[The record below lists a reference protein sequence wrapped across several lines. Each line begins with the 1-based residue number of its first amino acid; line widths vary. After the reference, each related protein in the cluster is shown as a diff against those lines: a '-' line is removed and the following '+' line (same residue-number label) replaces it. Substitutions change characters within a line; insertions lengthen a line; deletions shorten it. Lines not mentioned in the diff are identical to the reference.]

1 MTNLALSKALYHK
14 HTDQVI
20 AFISSLVSL
29 NWDNVVFTVTSTLV
43 LVNTGDEFKGPKVV
57 ILKLWSIAGHIGCWE
72 RKKTFPDNA
81 CPPTSIEKPQA
92 SYDFTVHVYRQLD
105 TL

>member
-14 HTDQVI
+14 HTGRVI

-29 NWDNVVFTVTSTLV
+29 NWDSVLFTVTSTLV
-43 LVNTGDEFKGPKVV
+43 LVNTGDEFNVPKVV
-57 ILKLWSIAGHIGCWE
+57 IPKLSSIAGHIGCWE

-81 CPPTSIEKPQA
+81 CSPTPIEKPQA
-92 SYDFTVHVYRQLD
+92 SYDITVPLYCQLD